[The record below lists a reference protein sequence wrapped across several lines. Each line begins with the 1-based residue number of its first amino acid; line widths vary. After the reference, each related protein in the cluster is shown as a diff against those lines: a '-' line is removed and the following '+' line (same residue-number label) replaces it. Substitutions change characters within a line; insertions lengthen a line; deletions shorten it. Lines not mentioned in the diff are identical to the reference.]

1 MSETYVTHLAI
12 IVCNSTK
19 LSMTQKER
27 SLVSKNSNSFNA
39 MIKGTSMSSKQL
51 RKLNGNELLMT
62 ITISIVIIGAI
73 FALGV
78 VGYEMTAFAAKP
90 QSNGAGKDVIENSNG
105 FPSGKHYNLHISGK
119 KLDFNPDPST
129 CSDDGGNTI
138 FTPLYSSPTNS
149 DLDEDQTI
157 SMYVNKKTGL
167 DHLVVRDHCTQE
179 FDGSAGQVQLPDKLN
194 ATTKITEGMWVFARA
209 LGGPDKGKDQTDSNI
224 VLIPNPD
231 VEACSLN
238 GTSGEEDASDCF
250 DNNGNKQDFVELGF
264 ITKNGIYKG
273 DPDKNGTKLYR
284 YTDDGET
291 SSKPGKGA
299 KNAVDITGLF
309 IWSGIGC
316 VDGLIQDGQI
326 TYNDFFIG
334 NNNTNFL
341 DAGDTLNGT
350 STVTHQNV
358 LDAEAAT
365 GEGTDNLLIE
375 EFTAEFDKLLEF
387 LALDETFEACVAV
400 DETWVFNLFGDDV
413 DLVIQNH
420 TIVNDGV
427 SNLQI
432 RFYPNQTTTFTP

>member
-1 MSETYVTHLAI
+1 VF
-12 IVCNSTK
+12 K
-19 LSMTQKER
+19 KER
-27 SLVSKNSNSFNA
+27 SLVSKNSNSFND
-39 MIKGTSMSSKQL
+39 MIKRTSVSTKQR
-51 RKLNGNELLMT
+51 RKLSGNELLMT
-62 ITISIVIIGAI
+62 ITISVVIIGAI
-73 FALGV
+73 FGLVA

-90 QSNGAGKDVIENSNG
+90 QKNGADKDVIANSNG
-105 FPSGKHYNLHISGK
+105 MPSGKHYNLHISGK
-119 KLDFNPDPST
+119 GVNFDPDAET
-129 CSDDGGNTI
+129 CGTPGGNTI

-149 DLDEDQTI
+149 DLDENQTI
-157 SMYVNKKTGL
+157 SMYVNKKSNL

-179 FDGSAGQVQLPDKLN
+179 FDGSAAQVQLPDKLN

-209 LGGPDKGKDQTDSNI
+209 LGAPDKGKDHTDSNI

-250 DNNGNKQDFVELGF
+250 VNGKKQDFVKLGF

-284 YTDDGET
+284 YTTDGDT
-291 SSKPGKGA
+291 PAKGQGKGA
-299 KNAVDITGLF
+299 KKAVDITGLF

-316 VDGLIQDGQI
+316 VEPAGDFQDGKLTI
-326 TYNDFFIG
+326 DDFFIG

-350 STVTHQNV
+350 STVTHQHV
-358 LDAEAAT
+358 VDAEDAAVDT
-365 GEGTDNLLIE
+365 NNNLLIDTPG
-375 EFTAEFDKLLEF
+375 EFEALLVV
-387 LALDETFEACVAV
+387 LAQDVTFEACVV
-400 DETWVFNLFGDDV
+400 VNETWVFNIFGDNV

>member
-1 MSETYVTHLAI
+1 MI
-12 IVCNSTK
+12 K
-19 LSMTQKER
+19 KER
-27 SLVSKNSNSFNA
+27 SFVSKNSNSFND
-39 MIKGTSMSSKQL
+39 MIKRTSVSTKQR
-51 RKLNGNELLMT
+51 RKLSGNELLMT
-62 ITISIVIIGAI
+62 ITISVVIIGAI
-73 FALGV
+73 FGLVA

-90 QSNGAGKDVIENSNG
+90 QSNGAGKNVIDNSNG

-119 KLDFNPDPST
+119 GVNFDPDAET
-129 CSDDGGNTI
+129 CGTPGGNTI
-138 FTPLYSSPTNS
+138 FTPLYSTVSAG
-149 DLDEDQTI
+149 LDKDQTI
-157 SMYVNKKTGL
+157 SMYVNKKTNL

-179 FDGSAGQVQLPDKLN
+179 FDGSAGVVQLPDKLN

-250 DNNGNKQDFVELGF
+250 VNGKKQDFVKLGF
-264 ITKNGIYKG
+264 VTKNGIYKG

-299 KNAVDITGLF
+299 KKAVDITGLF

-316 VDGLIQDGQI
+316 TDGLVQDGQLTI
-326 TYNDFFIG
+326 DDFFIG
-334 NNNTNFL
+334 NNNTLFL

-358 LDAEAAT
+358 VDAEAAVANDGDPAT
-365 GEGTDNLLIE
+365 ITNNNLLIDLDD
-375 EFTAEFDKLLEF
+375 EFEALLVV
-387 LALDETFEACVAV
+387 LAQDVTFEACVVV
-400 DETWVFNLFGDDV
+400 DETWVFNIFGDNV

-432 RFYPNQTTTFTP
+432 RFYPNQTTTFDPDL